1 MHEPTSISERCD
13 AEAQVAFQ
21 FCFNEMVLFRFKA

>member
-1 MHEPTSISERCD
+1 MPEPTSINDRCD

-21 FCFNEMVLFRFKA
+21 FCFKEIVLFRFKA